1 MKQTDNS
8 SHLSHLSHPSH
19 PSHPGDPGPNE
30 DFIQSVMAELRA
42 QHPDAEPGS
51 IERGV
56 SAVARFWR
64 EQDGDEA
71 AFRSLCL
78 EHFVSDPAEHA
89 RLVGRLET
97 ALSVVSGHLSEI
109 RRNLRR
115 WSDLQ
120 GDDFEGVDDVLAL
133 FNPAPDL
140 NEQLFRQKLAFIALL
155 NGAEHSLDQM
165 LDAGSDWDDAGWVW
179 ARVGRS
185 FGDRVPEPVLRAARE
200 TRHAASTWVDT
211 FKVPVGKLVDASGHT
226 WFDADRTLIAHWH
239 VRDRIKAV
247 YGDADGLP
255 RQRALA
261 AVMRRHIEGTIPR
274 SVMDGSFAGTA
285 WDPEANT
292 LDGEAVA
299 EADTIGLV
307 RYEKWLSQFHVAQTI
322 DEHSPSQPT
331 ALARRFQLQR
341 EIPEQE
347 VERLLVDMLA
357 SPVRGQAYAVVREQL
372 GRPLE
377 AHDIYYQ
384 NLAPEASSEELDR
397 RVRERFG
404 TIDGLKQKLP
414 DILLELGYTP
424 DDAQFLADNIRV
436 EICKGAGH
444 AVPPGRP
451 EYASWMRT
459 SSLADELGWDGFDTA
474 MHELGHNIEQ
484 VISCHFAPR
493 PILRGVPN
501 TACTEAFAF
510 LYQSQARRVLGLP
523 DFGDAQLETV
533 QRLIEACEIA
543 GPALLEIRVWRWL
556 YEHPDADAAAL
567 RDEVLRL
574 AGALWAEFYEP
585 YFGPDKYRLLAAYQH
600 MIAYPLYLADYALGY
615 MINHQITAH
624 MAGKD
629 LAAETKRIC
638 AIGRV
643 TPDLWMRRAVGSP
656 ISAAALL
663 DAVAAG

>member
-1 MKQTDNS
+1 MNESNS
-8 SHLSHLSHPSH
+8 A
-19 PSHPGDPGPNE
+19 DPAVDDATME
-30 DFIQSVMAELRA
+30 SVIAQLREA
-42 QHPDAEPGS
+42 HPDAELDT
-51 IERGV
+51 IKQGV
-56 SAVARFWR
+56 AAVARFWR
-64 EQDGDEA
+64 PEDGDA
-71 AFRSLCL
+71 DAFRALCL
-78 EHFVSDPAEHA
+78 DHFVSDPAEHA
-89 RLVGRLET
+89 RLVTRLET
-97 ALSVVSGHLSEI
+97 ALSVVTGHLNEI

-120 GDDFEGVDDVLAL
+120 GDEFEGVDDVLAL

-155 NGAEHSLDQM
+155 NGAVFSLDQM
-165 LDAGSDWDDAGWVW
+165 LESGSAWDDAAWVW
-179 ARVGRS
+179 ARVGRC
-185 FGDRVPEPVLRAARE
+185 FGDRVPEAVLRQARE
-200 TRHAASTWVDT
+200 TGHAASRWVDT
-211 FKVPVGKLVDASGHT
+211 FKVPVDRMVDADGRT
-226 WFDADRTLIAHWH
+226 WFEKGRTLIAHWH
-239 VRDRIKAV
+239 LRDRIKAA

-261 AVMRRHIEGTIPR
+261 AVMRRHIEGAIPR
-274 SVMDGSFAGTA
+274 SVMDGSFDGAA

-292 LDGEAVA
+292 LDGTAVA
-299 EADTIGLV
+299 ESDTIGLV
-307 RYEKWLSQFHVAQTI
+307 RYEKWLSQFRVAQTI

-341 EIPEQE
+341 EIPERE
-347 VERLLVDMLA
+347 VERLLVDMLS
-357 SPVRGQAYAVVREQL
+357 SPVRAQAYAVVREQL
-372 GRPLE
+372 GRDLE

-384 NLAPEASSEELDR
+384 NLAPEASSDELDR

-414 DILLELGYTP
+414 EILLELGYTSE
-424 DDAQFLADNIRV
+424 DAHFLADNIRV

-484 VISCHFAPR
+484 VVSCHFAPR

-523 DFGDAQLETV
+523 DMDDPHLATV

-543 GPALLEIRVWRWL
+543 GPALLEIHVWRWL
-556 YEHPDADAAAL
+556 YQHPDADAAAL
-567 RDEVLRL
+567 REEVLRL
-574 AGALWAEFYEP
+574 AGALWTEFYQP
-585 YFGPDKYRLLAAYQH
+585 YFGPDRYRLLAAYQH

-629 LAAETKRIC
+629 LATETKRIC

-656 ISAAALL
+656 ISAEALL

>member
-1 MKQTDNS
+1 MNVSIPDLATV
-8 SHLSHLSHPSH
+8 
-19 PSHPGDPGPNE
+19 E
-30 DFIQSVMAELRA
+30 SVITALREA
-42 QHPDAEPGS
+42 HPDAKPNT
-51 IERGV
+51 IQQGV
-56 SAVARFWR
+56 AAVARFWR
-64 EQDGDEA
+64 KEDGDEA

-78 EHFVSDPAEHA
+78 DHFVSEPAEHA
-89 RLVGRLET
+89 RLVTRLET
-97 ALSVVSGHLSEI
+97 ALSVVTGHLNEI

-120 GDDFEGVDDVLAL
+120 GDEFEGVDDVLAL

-155 NGAEHSLDQM
+155 NGAVFSLDQM

-179 ARVGRS
+179 ARVGRC
-185 FGDRVPEPVLRAARE
+185 FGDRVPEAVLRRARE
-200 TRHAASTWVDT
+200 TGHAASTWVDT
-211 FKVPVGKLVDASGHT
+211 FKVPVDRMVDADGRT
-226 WFDADRTLIAHWH
+226 WFDQGRTLIAHWH
-239 VRDRIKAV
+239 VRDRIKAA

-261 AVMRRHIEGTIPR
+261 AVMRRHIEGSLPR
-274 SVMDGSFAGTA
+274 SVMDGTFDGSA

-292 LDGEAVA
+292 LDGASVA
-299 EADTIGLV
+299 EPDTIGLV
-307 RYEKWLSQFHVAQTI
+307 RYENWLSQFRVAQTI

-341 EIPEQE
+341 EIPERE
-347 VERLLVDMLA
+347 VERLLVEMLS
-357 SPVRGQAYAVVREQL
+357 SPVRAQAYAVVREQL

-404 TIDGLKQKLP
+404 TIDGLKEKLP
-414 DILLELGYTP
+414 DILLELGYSP
-424 DDAQFLADNIRV
+424 EDATFLADNIRV

-484 VISCHFAPR
+484 VVSCHFAPR
-493 PILRGVPN
+493 PMLRGVPN

-523 DFGDAQLETV
+523 DMDDPHLATV

-556 YEHPDADAAAL
+556 YQHPETDAAAL
-567 RDEVLRL
+567 REEVLRL
-574 AGALWAEFYEP
+574 AGALWTEFYEP
-585 YFGPDKYRLLAAYQH
+585 YFGPDRYRLLAAYQH

-629 LAAETKRIC
+629 LATETKRIC

-656 ISAAALL
+656 ISAEALL
-663 DAVAAG
+663 HAVAAG

>member
-1 MKQTDNS
+1 MNESNS
-8 SHLSHLSHPSH
+8 A
-19 PSHPGDPGPNE
+19 DPAVDDATME
-30 DFIQSVMAELRA
+30 SVIAQLREA
-42 QHPDAEPGS
+42 HPDAELDT
-51 IERGV
+51 IKQGV
-56 SAVARFWR
+56 AAVARFWR
-64 EQDGDEA
+64 PEDGDA
-71 AFRSLCL
+71 DAFRALCL
-78 EHFVSDPAEHA
+78 DHFVSDPAEHA
-89 RLVGRLET
+89 RLVTRLET
-97 ALSVVSGHLSEI
+97 ALSVVTGHLDEI

-120 GDDFEGVDDVLAL
+120 GDEFEGVDDVLAL

-155 NGAEHSLDQM
+155 NGAVFSLDQM
-165 LDAGSDWDDAGWVW
+165 LESGSAWDDAAWVW
-179 ARVGRS
+179 ARVGRC
-185 FGDRVPEPVLRAARE
+185 FGDRVPEAVLRQARE
-200 TRHAASTWVDT
+200 TGHAASRWVDT
-211 FKVPVGKLVDASGHT
+211 FKVPVDRMVDADGRT
-226 WFDADRTLIAHWH
+226 WFEKGRTLIAHWH
-239 VRDRIKAV
+239 LRDRIKAA

-261 AVMRRHIEGTIPR
+261 AVMRRHIEGAIPR
-274 SVMDGSFAGTA
+274 SVMDGSFDGAA

-292 LDGEAVA
+292 LDGTAVA
-299 EADTIGLV
+299 ESDTIGLV
-307 RYEKWLSQFHVAQTI
+307 RYEKWLSQFRVAQTI

-341 EIPEQE
+341 EIPERE
-347 VERLLVDMLA
+347 VERLLVDMLS
-357 SPVRGQAYAVVREQL
+357 SPVRAQAYAVVREQL
-372 GRPLE
+372 GRDLE

-384 NLAPEASSEELDR
+384 NLAPEASSDELDR

-414 DILLELGYTP
+414 EILLELGYTSE
-424 DDAQFLADNIRV
+424 DAHFLADNIRV

-459 SSLADELGWDGFDTA
+459 SSLANELGWDGFDTA

-484 VISCHFAPR
+484 VVSCHFAPR

-523 DFGDAQLETV
+523 DMDDPHLATV

-543 GPALLEIRVWRWL
+543 GPALLEIHVWRWL
-556 YEHPDADAAAL
+556 YQHPDADAAAL
-567 RDEVLRL
+567 REEVLRL
-574 AGALWAEFYEP
+574 AGALWTEFYQP
-585 YFGPDKYRLLAAYQH
+585 YFGPDRYRLLAAYQH

-629 LAAETKRIC
+629 LATETKRIC

-656 ISAAALL
+656 ISAEALL

>member
-1 MKQTDNS
+1 MNKTIPDPATVKSVIAQ
-8 SHLSHLSHPSH
+8 LAKAHP
-19 PSHPGDPGPNE
+19 
-30 DFIQSVMAELRA
+30 Q
-42 QHPDAEPGS
+42 AEPET
-51 IERGV
+51 IEQGV
-56 SAVARFWR
+56 HAVAKFWR
-64 EQDGDEA
+64 TVDGDEET
-71 AFRSLCL
+71 FRTLCL
-78 EHFVSDPAEHA
+78 KHFVSDPTEHA
-89 RLVGRLET
+89 RLVARLET
-97 ALSVVSGHLSEI
+97 ALSVVTGHLNEI

-155 NGAEHSLDQM
+155 NGAVFSLDQM
-165 LDAGSDWDDAGWVW
+165 LDAGSDWDDTAWVW
-179 ARVGRS
+179 ARVGRC
-185 FGDRVPEPVLRAARE
+185 FGDRVPEPVLRQARE
-200 TRHAASTWVDT
+200 TGHAASTWVDT
-211 FKVPVGKLVDASGHT
+211 FKVPVDRMVDADGRT
-226 WFDADRTLIAHWH
+226 WFDQGRTLIAHWH
-239 VRDRIKAV
+239 VRDRVKAA

-261 AVMRRHIEGTIPR
+261 AVMRRHIEGSLPR
-274 SVMDGSFAGTA
+274 SVMDGTFAGSA
-285 WDPEANT
+285 WEPEANT
-292 LDGEAVA
+292 LDGESVA
-299 EADTIGLV
+299 ASDTIGLV
-307 RYEKWLSQFHVAQTI
+307 RYEKWLSQFRVAQTI

-341 EIPEQE
+341 EIPERE
-347 VERLLVDMLA
+347 VERLLVDMLS
-357 SPVRGQAYAVVREQL
+357 SPIRSQAYAVVREQL

-424 DDAQFLADNIRV
+424 DDANFLADNIRV

-484 VISCHFAPR
+484 VVSCHFAPR

-523 DFGDAQLETV
+523 DMDDPHLATV

-556 YEHPDADAAAL
+556 YEHPESDAAAL
-567 RDEVLRL
+567 REEVLRL

-585 YFGPDKYRLLAAYQH
+585 YFGPDRYRLLAAYQH

-629 LAAETKRIC
+629 LASETKRIC

-656 ISAAALL
+656 ISAEALL

>member
-1 MKQTDNS
+1 MNESNS
-8 SHLSHLSHPSH
+8 A
-19 PSHPGDPGPNE
+19 DPAVDDATME
-30 DFIQSVMAELRA
+30 SVIAQLREA
-42 QHPDAEPGS
+42 HPDAELDT
-51 IERGV
+51 IKQGV
-56 SAVARFWR
+56 AAVARFWR
-64 EQDGDEA
+64 PEDGDA
-71 AFRSLCL
+71 DAFRALCL
-78 EHFVSDPAEHA
+78 DHFVSDPAEHA
-89 RLVGRLET
+89 RLVTRLET
-97 ALSVVSGHLSEI
+97 ALSVVTGHLDEI

-120 GDDFEGVDDVLAL
+120 GDEFEGVDDVLAL

-155 NGAEHSLDQM
+155 NGAVFSLDQM
-165 LDAGSDWDDAGWVW
+165 LESGSAWDDAAWVW
-179 ARVGRS
+179 ARVGRC
-185 FGDRVPEPVLRAARE
+185 FGDRVPEAVLRQARE
-200 TRHAASTWVDT
+200 TGHAASTWVDT
-211 FKVPVGKLVDASGHT
+211 FKVPVDRMVDADGRT
-226 WFDADRTLIAHWH
+226 WFEKGRTLIAHWH
-239 VRDRIKAV
+239 LRDRIKAA

-261 AVMRRHIEGTIPR
+261 AVMRRHIEGAIPR
-274 SVMDGSFAGTA
+274 SVMDGSFDGAA

-292 LDGEAVA
+292 LDGTAVA
-299 EADTIGLV
+299 ESDTIGLV
-307 RYEKWLSQFHVAQTI
+307 RYEKWLSQFRVAQTI

-341 EIPEQE
+341 EIPERE
-347 VERLLVDMLA
+347 VERLLVDMLS
-357 SPVRGQAYAVVREQL
+357 SPVRAQAYAVVREQL
-372 GRPLE
+372 GRDLE

-384 NLAPEASSEELDR
+384 NLAPEASSDELDR

-414 DILLELGYTP
+414 EILLELGYTSE
-424 DDAQFLADNIRV
+424 DAHFLADNIRV

-459 SSLADELGWDGFDTA
+459 SSLANELGWDGFDTA

-484 VISCHFAPR
+484 VVSCHFAPR

-523 DFGDAQLETV
+523 DMDDPHLATV

-543 GPALLEIRVWRWL
+543 GPALLEIHVWRWL
-556 YEHPDADAAAL
+556 YQHPDADAAAL
-567 RDEVLRL
+567 REEVLRL
-574 AGALWAEFYEP
+574 AGALWTEFYQP
-585 YFGPDKYRLLAAYQH
+585 YFGPDRYRLLAAYQH

-629 LAAETKRIC
+629 LATETKRIC

-656 ISAAALL
+656 ISAEALL